1 MELNHSH
8 GISLMGENHVKP
20 PFFTSGLFI
29 YYYLLFNVGLDTV
42 FTALCFQCCVFLFF
56 FFFLARN

>member
-29 YYYLLFNVGLDTV
+29 YLLLLFIIYLFSVGLDTV
-42 FTALCFQCCVFLFF
+42 FTPLRFF
-56 FFFLARN
+56 FWHAFKKIV